1 MFSKKIKAKY
11 YICDM
16 KTSLIKIYLIFAIAL
31 LSACKNENPSLSGD
45 RNQQDIALVANSQDL
60 SVDARPKN
68 VIFVIGDGT
77 GINQIS
83 ALEFYK
89 DGNIFYD
96 EFPVVG
102 LSKVSSTSLITDS
115 AAAGTAMACGEKTFN
130 KAIGVDAQ
138 GHDLPNLIEYMEEQ
152 GGASGLIATSSL
164 THATPACFYAHHNH
178 RNDHEIIASYLPK
191 SGVDFFAGA
200 GLKYFN
206 NRQDKVNLLDSL
218 KAHGYMVETSSL
230 KAYPEAQKV
239 GYLLAEKDMPKM
251 LDGRGPFL
259 QEATQLAIQQL
270 SKNDKGF
277 FLMVEGSQV
286 DWGGHDNA
294 FDYMISEL
302 IDLDNTL
309 GAILAYAKQDKN
321 TLVVVTGDHATGGL
335 ALTADKDDYNKIK
348 PIFSSPGHNADW
360 IPVFAFG
367 PGAESFSG
375 VYENNMLFHKIKALL
390 SPEN

>member
-1 MFSKKIKAKY
+1 
-11 YICDM
+11 M
-16 KTSLIKIYLIFAIAL
+16 KTSPLKIYLIFAIPL
-31 LSACKNENPSLSGD
+31 FSACKNESST
-45 RNQQDIALVANSQDL
+45 L
-60 SVDARPKN
+60 SVGQELQDVAQAPSAQTFAVDAKPKN
-68 VIFVIGDGT
+68 VIFVVGDGT

-89 DGNIFYD
+89 DGNVFYE

-138 GHDLPNLIEYMEEQ
+138 GNNIPNIIEFMEQ
-152 GGASGLIATSSL
+152 LGGSSGLIATSSL
-164 THATPACFYAHHNH
+164 THATPACFYAHHSD
-178 RNDHEIIASYLPK
+178 RNDHEIIASFLPK

-206 NRQDKVNLLDSL
+206 NREDKVNLIDSL
-218 KAHGYMVETSSL
+218 AANGYTIETSGL
-230 KAYPEAQKV
+230 KAYPDAEKV
-239 GYLLAEKDMPKM
+239 GFLLAEKDMPKI
-251 LDGRGPFL
+251 LEGRGPFL
-259 QEATQLAIQQL
+259 QEATQMAIEHL
-270 SKNDKGF
+270 SKNDNGF
-277 FLMVEGSQV
+277 FLMVEGSQI
-286 DWGGHDNA
+286 DWGGHDND

-309 GAILAYAKQDKN
+309 GAILNYAQEDKN

-335 ALTADKDDYNKIK
+335 SLSADNKDYDKIK
-348 PIFSSPGHNADW
+348 PRFSSPGHNADW

-367 PGAESFSG
+367 PGAENFSG
-375 VYENNMLFHKIKALL
+375 VYENNMLYHKIKALL
-390 SPEN
+390 SPQN

>member
-1 MFSKKIKAKY
+1 
-11 YICDM
+11 M
-16 KTSLIKIYLIFAIAL
+16 KTSPLKIYLIFAIAL
-31 LSACKNENPSLSGD
+31 LSACKNESSTLTVD
-45 RNQQDIALVANSQDL
+45 RELQDDSQVTSKHDFGA
-60 SVDARPKN
+60 DARPKN

-89 DGNIFYD
+89 EGNVFYD
-96 EFPVVG
+96 EFPIVG

-164 THATPACFYAHHNH
+164 THATPACFYAHHSD
-178 RNDHEIIASYLPK
+178 RNDHEIIASFLPK

-206 NRQDKVNLLDSL
+206 NREDKVNLIDSL
-218 KAHGYMVETSSL
+218 ASNGYTIETSGL
-230 KAYPEAQKV
+230 KAYPDAEKV
-239 GYLLAEKDMPKM
+239 GFLLAEKDMPKI
-251 LDGRGPFL
+251 LEGRGPFL
-259 QEATQLAIQQL
+259 QKATQMAIEHL
-270 SKNDKGF
+270 SKNDNGF
-277 FLMVEGSQV
+277 FLMVEGSQI

-309 GAILAYAKQDKN
+309 GAILAYAQQDKN

>member
-1 MFSKKIKAKY
+1 
-11 YICDM
+11 M
-16 KTSLIKIYLIFAIAL
+16 KTSPLKIYLIFAIAL
-31 LSACKNENPSLSGD
+31 LSACKNESSTLTVD
-45 RNQQDIALVANSQDL
+45 RELQDDSQVASKHDFGA
-60 SVDARPKN
+60 DARPKN

-89 DGNIFYD
+89 EGNVFYD
-96 EFPVVG
+96 EFPIVG

-152 GGASGLIATSSL
+152 GGATGLIATSSL
-164 THATPACFYAHHNH
+164 THATPACFYAHHSD
-178 RNDHEIIASYLPK
+178 RNDHEIIASFLPK

-206 NRQDKVNLLDSL
+206 NREDKVNLIDSL
-218 KAHGYMVETSSL
+218 ASNGYTIETSGL
-230 KAYPEAQKV
+230 KAYPDAEKV
-239 GYLLAEKDMPKM
+239 GFLLAEKDMPKI
-251 LDGRGPFL
+251 LEGRGPFL
-259 QEATQLAIQQL
+259 QKATQMAIEHL
-270 SKNDKGF
+270 SKNDNGF
-277 FLMVEGSQV
+277 FLMVEGSQI

-309 GAILAYAKQDKN
+309 GAILAYAQQDKN

>member
-1 MFSKKIKAKY
+1 
-11 YICDM
+11 M
-16 KTSLIKIYLIFAIAL
+16 KTHIPKLLFILGLSLVT
-31 LSACKNENPSLSGD
+31 ACKDNTSITPIDKSSKRVSSTKISHTFSPGA
-45 RNQQDIALVANSQDL
+45 Q
-60 SVDARPKN
+60 PKN

-89 DGNIFYD
+89 EHHVYYGD
-96 EFPVVG
+96 FPIVG

-138 GHDLPNLIEYMEEQ
+138 GNDLPNLIELNEQ
-152 GGASGLIATSSL
+152 LGGANGLIATSSI
-164 THATPACFYAHHNH
+164 THATPACFYAHHND
-178 RNDHEIIASYLPK
+178 RNDHEIIASFLPK
-191 SGVDFFAGA
+191 SSVDFFAGP

-206 NRQDKVNLLDSL
+206 NREDQVNLIDTL
-218 KAHGYMVETSSL
+218 KANGFTIETTNL

-251 LDGRGPFL
+251 LDSRGSFL
-259 QEATQLAIQQL
+259 IDATQMAIEHL
-270 SKNDKGF
+270 SKNDNGF
-277 FLMVEGSQV
+277 FLMIEGSQV
-286 DWGGHDNA
+286 DWGGHDND

-302 IDLDNTL
+302 IDLDDTL
-309 GAILAYAKQDKN
+309 GAILAYAKQNQN

-335 ALTADKDDYNKIK
+335 SLSADNGDYNKIN
-348 PIFSSPGHNADW
+348 PSFSSPGHNADW
-360 IPVFAFG
+360 IPVFAYG
-367 PGAESFSG
+367 PGAEQFSG

-390 SPEN
+390 SPDN